1 VSRGRAGG
9 GHDETRNTSQ
19 DIKSIVGG
27 VLAGLGLHILSG
39 NVAGDVAR
47 LKLAL
52 GMPAGEV
59 LGVLPSVALVASR
72 TAQAY
77 ALDQH
82 RLFGDLLQMLATFW
96 PLLLVIV
103 GTILLRD
110 ALADKVNELP
120 APGRYFQ
127 NKYFQ
132 KKDTG
137 CRFRCP
143 SFDA

>member
-1 VSRGRAGG
+1 MTTQ
-9 GHDETRNTSQ
+9 HNTSQ
-19 DIKSIVGG
+19 NIKSIAGG

-47 LKLAL
+47 FNLVI
-52 GMPAGEV
+52 GMPVGEG
-59 LGVLPSVALVASR
+59 LGVLPSIALAASR
-72 TAQAY
+72 SAQAY
-77 ALDQH
+77 ALDQQ
-82 RLFGDLLQMLATFW
+82 RFFGGLLQLLASFW
-96 PLLLVIV
+96 PLFLVIV

-120 APGRYFQ
+120 APDKYFQ
-127 NKYFQ
+127 NKYLQ

>member
-1 VSRGRAGG
+1 M
-9 GHDETRNTSQ
+9 TRQHNTSQ
-19 DIKSIVGG
+19 NIKSIAGG
-27 VLAGLGLHILSG
+27 ALVGLGLHILSG
-39 NVAGDVAR
+39 NVAGDLAR

-52 GMPAGEV
+52 GLPTGDA
-59 LGVLPSVALVASR
+59 LGVMSSVALVASR
-72 TAQAY
+72 GAQAY
-77 ALDQH
+77 ALDQQNFFGG
-82 RLFGDLLQMLATFW
+82 LFQMLASFW

-120 APGRYFQ
+120 ATDKHFQ

-132 KKDTG
+132 HHDTG